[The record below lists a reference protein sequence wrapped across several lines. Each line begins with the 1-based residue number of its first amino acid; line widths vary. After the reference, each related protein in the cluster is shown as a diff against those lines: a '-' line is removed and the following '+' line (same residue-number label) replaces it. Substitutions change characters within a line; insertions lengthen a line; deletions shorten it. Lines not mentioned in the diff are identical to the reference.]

1 MEVLKQQFWEKGG
14 VLRTAF
20 GKETEI
26 RKHMGTHDEAFAK
39 GYSELCLAF
48 KTSWYGDLGDDEDE
62 EGGVQLMDAC
72 DLLGG
77 GTEGDPPRELMI
89 SVRVLSD
96 EVGEIETV
104 SGGRMRLDKGSQY
117 YLAREDV
124 ENLVVMGALEII
136 D

>member
-1 MEVLKQQFWEKGG
+1 M
-14 VLRTAF
+14 RTAF
-20 GKETEI
+20 GKDTEI

-39 GYSELCLAF
+39 GYSDLCLSF
-48 KTSWYGDLGDDEDE
+48 KTSWYGGEEEEDQ
-62 EGGVQLMDAC
+62 GLQLMDAC

-77 GTEGDPPRELMI
+77 GTEADPPRELMI

-96 EVGEIETV
+96 EIGEIETV
-104 SGGRMRLDKGSQY
+104 SGGRMSLNKGSQY

-136 D
+136 E